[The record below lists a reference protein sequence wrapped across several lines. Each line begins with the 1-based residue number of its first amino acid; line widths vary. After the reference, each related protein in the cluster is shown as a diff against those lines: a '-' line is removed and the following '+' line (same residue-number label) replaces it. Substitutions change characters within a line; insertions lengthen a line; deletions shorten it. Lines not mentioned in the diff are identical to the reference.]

1 MTRRGVLT
9 LAQALGVAEAADH
22 LAEEAT
28 YVLATLDEVLAGF
41 VGDEPGDGV
50 ELRGP
55 IEELTD
61 RLSQAVQTF
70 RALS

>member
-28 YVLATLDEVLAGF
+28 YVLANLDEVIATWAEDD
-41 VGDEPGDGV
+41 DEL
-50 ELRGP
+50 ENRAR